1 MDNVDNVLDVVGAI
15 FLFLGCSLTLV
26 AALGLA
32 RYPDLISRQHIA
44 TKPQVLSLIFNLT
57 GAALIVRDSS
67 MTWTM
72 LLVIAFQLITSPI
85 SAHMLSRAG
94 YRTGRVD
101 SDELVVDDLHEDLH
115 LAPPEGDNR
124 ENTR

>member
-1 MDNVDNVLDVVGAI
+1 MNNLLDILGAV
-15 FLFLGCSLTLV
+15 FLFAGCSLTLI
-26 AALGLA
+26 AAIGIF
-32 RYPDLISRQHIA
+32 RSGDLISRQHIA

-57 GAALIVRDSS
+57 GAALLVQDST

-94 YRTGRVD
+94 YRTGTARA
-101 SDELVVDDLHEDLH
+101 ENLVVDELREDLH
-115 LAPPEGDNR
+115 VNTSAVDNER
-124 ENTR
+124 DRR

>member
-1 MDNVDNVLDVVGAI
+1 MDNVLDVLGAV
-15 FLFLGCSLTLV
+15 FLILGCSLTLV
-26 AALGLA
+26 AAIGLV

-57 GAALIVRDSS
+57 GAAIIVRDSS

-72 LLVIAFQLITSPI
+72 ILVIAFQLITAPI

-101 SDELVVDDLHEDLH
+101 TRELVVDDLHEDLH
-115 LAPPEGDNR
+115 VAPYHGDNR
-124 ENTR
+124 ENIR